1 MAVLLTESFQLF
13 FSCSCLYTCDV
24 RKGSFW
30 TKVVYSE
37 YLTLFLLWVIMLS
50 FIEVFKLFKTQKNS
64 SLNGVRLTEN
74 EENKPCMEDIL
85 HLPLSA
91 FLVSYIPLYIRTC
104 IVFFTIIIF
113 KAIAILSPCQLQGKR
128 HKE

>member
-1 MAVLLTESFQLF
+1 M
-13 FSCSCLYTCDV
+13 
-24 RKGSFW
+24 
-30 TKVVYSE
+30 YSE

-74 EENKPCMEDIL
+74 EENKPCMEDTP

-104 IVFFTIIIF
+104 IVFFYYYYF
-113 KAIAILSPCQLQGKR
+113 
-128 HKE
+128 